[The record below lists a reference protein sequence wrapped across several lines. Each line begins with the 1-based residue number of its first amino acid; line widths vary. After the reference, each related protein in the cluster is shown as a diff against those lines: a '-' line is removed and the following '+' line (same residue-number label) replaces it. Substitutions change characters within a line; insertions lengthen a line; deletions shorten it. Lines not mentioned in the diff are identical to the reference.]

1 MIRLAAAIWCPLE
14 GFSAFSASA
23 LVQKI
28 QLRPEPDT
36 RPQRPATLRVPS
48 RRFDQQQA
56 PTFESSLKIRTKK
69 NAVLIEL
76 NCQTATTEVK
86 VEWIKL

>member
-1 MIRLAAAIWCPLE
+1 MIRLPGAIGWPLE

-36 RPQRPATLRVPS
+36 RPQRPSGNAARPVKRVRSAT
-48 RRFDQQQA
+48 
-56 PTFESSLKIRTKK
+56 SSDL
-69 NAVLIEL
+69 
-76 NCQTATTEVK
+76 
-86 VEWIKL
+86 